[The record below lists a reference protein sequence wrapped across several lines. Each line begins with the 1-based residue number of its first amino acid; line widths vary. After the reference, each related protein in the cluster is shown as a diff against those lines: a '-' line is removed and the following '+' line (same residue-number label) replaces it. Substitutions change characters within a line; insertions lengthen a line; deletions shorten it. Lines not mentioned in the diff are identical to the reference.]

1 MTRMT
6 SAEAIV
12 ECMKREHVERV
23 FCVPGESYLPL
34 MEAIYNE
41 NGIELIS
48 NRHEGGAAF
57 MAEGYAK
64 TSNMPAV
71 VMATRGVGA
80 ANLSIGIHTA
90 YQDSTPMVVFL
101 GQVHTKFR
109 GREGFQEME
118 LDRFLEQATKWGVEI
133 RDPERTTELVQRA
146 FRIAKSGR
154 PGPVVVSL
162 PENVLPEKAE
172 MRFAQSTTIS
182 KPALSSQQVEEI
194 LSQLKKAERPVIIAG
209 GGVKL
214 SNGEEA
220 LQSFSEKTNIPV
232 MASFRRHDVLSN
244 DHQLYCGHLGLGT
257 PATQI
262 ETVQQADVIFAIGT
276 RLSEV
281 TTQDYSL
288 LKSEQTLIHIDIEP
302 DILGRVF
309 PPEFGF
315 VADAKAAL
323 HSLTAAIKERDYTKW
338 NKWSD
343 ERRETFLSS
352 SRMEDIQELEW
363 PISYK
368 GIIQAFNELCPM
380 DTIITNDAGNFA
392 TWMHNFHIFTGR
404 KSYAGPTSGAMGYG
418 LPAGVGAKM
427 ASPERPVIVFAGD
440 GGFMMT
446 LQEVETAVR
455 NKTPVIVLVFNNSS
469 YGTIRM
475 HQEKTFPDHVI
486 GTELSNVNYS
496 KLAEALGARGISI
509 DSVTHFREAFKEALQ
524 EIDRPTIMEL
534 KMNPNQVSVGMQLM
548 S

>member
-1 MTRMT
+1 MYHMT

-12 ECMKREHVERV
+12 ECMKREQVERV

-41 NGIELIS
+41 DGIELIS
-48 NRHEGGAAF
+48 TRHEGGAAF

-64 TSNMPAV
+64 TSNNPAV

-101 GQVHTKFR
+101 GQVHTKYR

-133 RDPERTTELVQRA
+133 RDPERTPELVQRA

-162 PENVLPEKAE
+162 PENILPEKAD
-172 MRFAQSTTIS
+172 MRFAQSVTIP
-182 KPALSSQQVEEI
+182 KPALSLHQVEEI
-194 LSQLKKAERPVIIAG
+194 LTHLKKAERPVIIAG
-209 GGVKL
+209 GGIKL

-220 LQSFSEKTNIPV
+220 LQAFCEKTNIPV

-244 DHQLYCGHLGLGT
+244 DHPLYCGHLGLGT
-257 PATQI
+257 PVTQL
-262 ETVQQADVIFAIGT
+262 ETVQQADVVFAVGT

-288 LKSEQTLIHIDIEP
+288 LKPEQTLIHLDIEP

-309 PPEFGF
+309 PTEVGL
-315 VADAKAAL
+315 VADAKTAL
-323 HSLTAAIKERDYTKW
+323 HSLTGAVEEGGYSKW
-338 NKWSD
+338 KTWGN
-343 ERRETFLSS
+343 ERREAFLSS
-352 SRMEDIQELEW
+352 SRIEDIQELDW
-363 PISYK
+363 SIGYK
-368 GIIQAFNELCPM
+368 EIIQAFNELCPA
-380 DTIITNDAGNFA
+380 DSIIANDAGNFA
-392 TWMHNFHIFTGR
+392 TWMHNFHIFTGK
-404 KSYAGPTSGAMGYG
+404 KSYTGPTSGAMGYG
-418 LPAGVGAKM
+418 FPAGVGAKM
-427 ASPERPVIVFAGD
+427 ASPKQPVIVFTGD

-446 LQEVETAVR
+446 LQEIETAVR
-455 NKTPVIVLVFNNSS
+455 NRTPVIVLVFNNSS

-475 HQEKTFPDHVI
+475 HQEKTFPNHVI
-486 GTELSNVNYS
+486 GTKLSDVNYS
-496 KLAEALGARGISI
+496 KLAEAIGAHGISI
-509 DSVTHFREAFKEALQ
+509 DSCAHFRKVFKEALQ
-524 EIDRPTIMEL
+524 ETDRPTIIEM
-534 KMNPNQVSVGMQLM
+534 KMNPNQVSVGMRLTN
-548 S
+548 